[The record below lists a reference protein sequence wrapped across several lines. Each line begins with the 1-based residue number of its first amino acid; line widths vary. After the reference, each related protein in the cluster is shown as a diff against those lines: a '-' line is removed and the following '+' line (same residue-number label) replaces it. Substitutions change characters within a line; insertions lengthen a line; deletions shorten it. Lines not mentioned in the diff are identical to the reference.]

1 MPASNLRRADAPKAS
16 LFDEAAVARAEG
28 ALKALSGHFQ
38 GWLEEE
44 VLKVHEARCAASAAN
59 WTDDSLDALLAT
71 AHDVK
76 GLGATYDYPFATRI
90 AASLCR
96 LIETSEGKAAARR
109 EPHLIDAHVDA
120 LRASARDKIRTPEH
134 PVGKALLQA
143 LETRVDALGVAPV

>member
-1 MPASNLRRADAPKAS
+1 MSAAPFRRAGAAKPS

-44 VLKVHEARCAASAAN
+44 VQKVHEARIAASTSK
-59 WTDDSLDALLAT
+59 WSDESLDGLLAT

-96 LIETSEGKAAARR
+96 LIETAEGKAAARR
-109 EPHLIDAHVDA
+109 EPHLVDAHVDA

-134 PVGKALLQA
+134 PVGKALLIA
-143 LETRVDALGVAPV
+143 LEGRVEALGVAPA

>member
-1 MPASNLRRADAPKAS
+1 MSAAPFRRTGAKPS

-44 VLKVHEARCAASAAN
+44 VQKVHEARVLARDARWSDEA
-59 WTDDSLDALLAT
+59 LDGLLVT

-76 GLGATYDYPFATRI
+76 GLGATYDYPFATRA

-96 LIETSEGKAAARR
+96 LIETAEGKAAARR
-109 EPHLIDAHVDA
+109 EPHLVEAHVDA

-134 PVGKALLQA
+134 PAGKALLAA
-143 LETRVDALGVAPV
+143 LEGRVEALGVAPV

>member
-1 MPASNLRRADAPKAS
+1 MSAAPFRRAGSKPS

-44 VLKVHEARCAASAAN
+44 VLKVHDARVAARGDN
-59 WTDDSLDALLAT
+59 WSDASLDALLAA

-76 GLGATYDYPFATRI
+76 GLGATYDYPFATRA

-96 LIETSEGKAAARR
+96 LIETAEGKAAARR
-109 EPHLIDAHVDA
+109 EPHLIEAHVDA

-134 PVGKALLQA
+134 PVGKALLAA
-143 LETRVDALGVAPV
+143 LEGRVEELGVAPT